1 MKKVSHPL
9 KVGMRGTAVVRL
21 HDALQLCLDLGIL
34 LAESPRD
41 RAQFALALAH
51 DRARALY
58 GDATATLVN
67 RFQGEHRL
75 LTNGE
80 VDAAVADALNE
91 LMRGWDSVTLH

>member
-9 KVGMRGTAVVRL
+9 KVGMQGAAVVRL
-21 HDALQLCLDLGIL
+21 HDALQLCLDLGVL
-34 LAESPRD
+34 LAESPRG

-58 GDATATLVN
+58 GDATATLVD
-67 RFQGEHRL
+67 RFQGERRL
-75 LTNGE
+75 LINGE

-91 LMRGWDSVTLH
+91 LMRGWDSATLH